1 MVVWASVLSFLY
13 RCSVFRVGMYR
24 KQTKQYNEGAAIER
38 VGKGCKGS
46 VHVADE
52 TDKKSFALPLKWFRC
67 ILMHTRKLSA

>member
-1 MVVWASVLSFLY
+1 
-13 RCSVFRVGMYR
+13 MYR